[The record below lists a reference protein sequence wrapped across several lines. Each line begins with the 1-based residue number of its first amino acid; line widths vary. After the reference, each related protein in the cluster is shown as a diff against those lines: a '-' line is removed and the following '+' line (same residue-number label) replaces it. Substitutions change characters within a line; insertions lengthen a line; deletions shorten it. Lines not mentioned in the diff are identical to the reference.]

1 LNYAVRKEN
10 DFLTFYIEFEVGS
23 YRFIDTTEIKAENE
37 EEAIELFRYSNS
49 SATKI
54 REIEG
59 YHN

>member
-1 LNYAVRKEN
+1 
-10 DFLTFYIEFEVGS
+10 LTFYIEFEVGS

-37 EEAIELFRYSNS
+37 EEAIELFRYSNL

-54 REIEG
+54 RKIEG